1 MNFFKVLF
9 SKQEGSKI
17 GKKKRAVA
25 FVDFEHW
32 YISLDKMY
40 NHARPDVKAFRD
52 ELSDRYDI
60 VDIAFFGDFSNP
72 SLRAEIFNIRSIS
85 NTIIETQNS
94 SAAIEKDF
102 TDFIMLD
109 HIYQS
114 AMKEENKSIDAYIV
128 FTGDGHFSSAVS
140 FLTTKCRK
148 EVGVYAVRGACS
160 AQLSACATYSRLIPD
175 EEIEQPK
182 LSGDK
187 YSRMILKSLKA
198 LFDKNKNKK
207 VRATFWQTVEAVSK
221 ANKVSKEDVAK
232 SLRALISKG
241 YVYQVKETDK
251 PDSIKILKVN
261 WQQVSKD
268 RLL

>member
-1 MNFFKVLF
+1 MKFFKVLF
-9 SKQEGSKI
+9 SKQEGSRI
-17 GKKKRAVA
+17 GRKKRAIA

-40 NHARPDVKAFRD
+40 HTRPDVKAFRD

-72 SLRAEIFNIRSIS
+72 SLRAEIFNIRQIS
-85 NTIIETQNS
+85 NTIIETQNA
-94 SAAIEKDF
+94 SAAVEKDF

-114 AMKEENKSIDAYIV
+114 AIKSENQSIEAYII

-140 FLTTKCRK
+140 FLATKCRK
-148 EVGVYAVRGACS
+148 EVGIYAVRGACS
-160 AQLSACATYSRLIPD
+160 AQLSGCATYTRLIP
-175 EEIEQPK
+175 EEEE
-182 LSGDK
+182 SSASVGGDK
-187 YSRMILKSLKA
+187 YSRMILKSLKT
-198 LFDKNKNKK
+198 LFDRNKNKK
-207 VRATFWQTVEAVSK
+207 VRATFWQTVEAVAK
-221 ANKVSKEDVAK
+221 ANKVSKEEVAK
-232 SLRALISKG
+232 SLRALIKKG

-261 WQQVSKD
+261 WQMVNKD

>member
-1 MNFFKVLF
+1 MKFFKVLF
-9 SKQEGSKI
+9 SKQEGSKV
-17 GKKKRAVA
+17 GRKKRAIV

-40 NHARPDVKAFRD
+40 HTRPDVKAFRD

-72 SLRAEIFNIRSIS
+72 SLRAEIFNIRQIS
-85 NTIIETQNS
+85 NTIIETQNA
-94 SAAIEKDF
+94 SAVIEKDF

-114 AMKEENKSIDAYIV
+114 AIKSENQSIEAYII

-140 FLTTKCRK
+140 FLATKCRK

-160 AQLSACATYSRLIPD
+160 AQLSGCATYTELIP
-175 EEIEQPK
+175 EETPK
-182 LSGDK
+182 TNDDK

-198 LFDKNKNKK
+198 LYDRNKNKK
-207 VRATFWQTVEAVSK
+207 VRATFWQTVEAVAK
-221 ANKVSKEDVAK
+221 ANKANKEEVAK
-232 SLRALISKG
+232 SLRALIKKG
-241 YVYQVKETDK
+241 YVYQVKETEK

-261 WQQVSKD
+261 WQSVNRD
-268 RLL
+268 RLI

>member
-1 MNFFKVLF
+1 MGFFKVLF

-17 GKKKRAVA
+17 GRKKRVVA
-25 FVDFEHW
+25 FVDYEHW

-40 NHARPDVKAFRD
+40 HTRPDVKGFRD
-52 ELSDRYDI
+52 ELSDRYEI

-72 SLRAEIFNIRSIS
+72 SLRAEIFNIRQVS
-85 NTIIETQNS
+85 NTIIETQNV
-94 SAAIEKDF
+94 SANFEKDF

-114 AMKEENKSIDAYIV
+114 AIDAENRNIDAYVI

-140 FLTTKCRK
+140 FLATKCRK
-148 EVGVYAVRGACS
+148 EVGVYAIKDACS
-160 AQLSACATYSRLIPD
+160 AHLSNCATYTRLLPD
-175 EEIEQPK
+175 EEQTVTPA
-182 LSGDK
+182 DNC
-187 YSRMILKSLKA
+187 SRLILKSLKA

-221 ANKVSKEDVAK
+221 TNKLNKEEVAK

-261 WQQVSKD
+261 WQQVNKD
-268 RLL
+268 HLM

>member
-1 MNFFKVLF
+1 MGFFKVLF

-17 GKKKRAVA
+17 GRKKRVIA

-40 NHARPDVKAFRD
+40 HTRPDIKSFRD
-52 ELSDRYDI
+52 ELADRYEI

-72 SLRAEIFNIRSIS
+72 SLRAEIFNIRQIT
-85 NTIIETQNS
+85 NTIIETQNV
-94 SAAIEKDF
+94 SANFEKDF

-114 AMKEENKSIDAYIV
+114 AMQADSKDIDAVVI
-128 FTGDGHFSSAVS
+128 FSGDGHFSSVVS
-140 FLTTKCRK
+140 FLATKCQK
-148 EVGVYAVRGACS
+148 EVGVYAIKDACS
-160 AQLSACATYSRLIPD
+160 AHLSNCATYTRLLP
-175 EEIEQPK
+175 EET
-182 LSGDK
+182 LSSGGDD
-187 YSRMILKSLKA
+187 YSRMILKSLKE
-198 LFDKNKNKK
+198 LFEKNKNKK
-207 VRATFWQTVEAVSK
+207 VRATFWQTVEAVAK
-221 ANKVSKEDVAK
+221 TNKVGKEEVAK

-261 WQQVSKD
+261 WQQVHKD
-268 RLL
+268 RML

>member
-17 GKKKRAVA
+17 GRKKKAIA
-25 FVDFEHW
+25 FVDYEHW

-40 NHARPDVKAFRD
+40 HIRPDVKAFRD

-72 SLRAEIFNIRSIS
+72 SLRSEIFNIRQVS
-85 NTIIETQNS
+85 NTIIETQNA
-94 SAAIEKDF
+94 SANFEKDF

-114 AMKEENKSIDAYIV
+114 AIKADSKSIDAYII

-140 FLTTKCRK
+140 FLATKCRK
-148 EVGVYAVRGACS
+148 EVGVYAVKDACS
-160 AQLSACATYSRLIPD
+160 AQLVGCATYARLLPED
-175 EEIEQPK
+175 EQSGEQYK
-182 LSGDK
+182 
-187 YSRMILKSLKA
+187 RMILKSLKV
-198 LFDKNKNKK
+198 LFDKNKKKK

-221 ANKVSKEDVAK
+221 ANHVNKEDVSKA
-232 SLRALISKG
+232 LRELISKG
-241 YVYQVKETDK
+241 YIYQVRENDK
-251 PDSIKILKVN
+251 SDSIKILRVN
-261 WQQVSKD
+261 WQSVYRD